1 LTRKKK
7 PSQASNLVEFLPD
20 DKKGGNAM
28 AKENVSNKELFG
40 KLMGNFQKKSD
51 PLKAMFEWLT
61 EELMEAEMAEKIG
74 ADKYERNEGR
84 KGQRAGKR
92 SKSRRWDT
100 RMGSLSLLI
109 PKPRKGG
116 YVPSFL
122 ERCQRSEKALAGVV
136 MEAFIQ
142 GVSTRK
148 MEKVA
153 QAFGIKDMSATQV
166 SNLCEELDGK
176 VQIFLNRKLKERY
189 PYLFIDAL
197 YEKIRED
204 GSVGNQAAILAI
216 GVNELG
222 HREILGLMIM
232 PTEDEESWKLFLR
245 SLISRGLNGVK
256 LVISDKHLGL
266 KAAVEKVFN
275 NGTQWQRCKVHTM
288 RNILCQVGSKAK
300 EEIAAAI
307 KTIFVQP
314 SRQKAK
320 AEAGRVIKEFEV
332 RFPAAMKTLEESL
345 DEVLT
350 YYSFPSEHWKKISS
364 TNPLERLN
372 REIRRRTRVVGVFPS
387 KDSCQRLVG
396 MVLVEQHEEWLTK
409 TYMDPEKLKE
419 LYLEETKKENAL
431 PGFVP
436 RSTASVKILPPLRQA
451 RELVLT

>member
-1 LTRKKK
+1 
-7 PSQASNLVEFLPD
+7 
-20 DKKGGNAM
+20 M
-28 AKENVSNKELFG
+28 AKTNVSKEELFG
-40 KLMGNFQKKSD
+40 KLLGSFKGKSD
-51 PLKAMFEWLT
+51 PIKAMFEWLT
-61 EELMEAEMAEKIG
+61 DEMMDAEMLEKIG
-74 ADKYERNEGR
+74 ADKYERNPNR

-100 RMGSLSLLI
+100 RLGSLSLWI

-122 ERCQRSEKALAGVV
+122 ERGKRSEKALASVV
-136 MEAFIQ
+136 MEAFVQ

-153 QAFGIKDMSATQV
+153 QAFGVKDMSATQV
-166 SNLCEELDGK
+166 SRLCEELDEK
-176 VQIFLNRKLKERY
+176 VGVFLSRKLKERY

-197 YEKIRED
+197 YEKVRED
-204 GSVGNQAAILAI
+204 TEVGNQAAILAL

-222 HREILGLMIM
+222 HREILGLLIM

-245 SLISRGLNGVK
+245 SLVARGLKGVK

-275 NGTQWQRCKVHTM
+275 DGTQWQRCKVHTM
-288 RNILCQVGSKAK
+288 RNILCQVGAKAK
-300 EEIAAAI
+300 EEVAAAI
-307 KTIFVQP
+307 KAIFVQP
-314 SRQKAK
+314 NRKKARE
-320 AEAGRVIKEFEV
+320 EASRVIKEFER
-332 RFPAAMKTLEESL
+332 RFPEAMKTLEGSL

-396 MVLVEQHEEWLTK
+396 MVLVEQHEEWLTR

-419 LYLEETKKENAL
+419 LYIEERISEDVL
-431 PGFVP
+431 PGQAP
-436 RSTASVKILPPLRQA
+436 RSTASLKILPPLRPI
-451 RELVLT
+451 RELIPA